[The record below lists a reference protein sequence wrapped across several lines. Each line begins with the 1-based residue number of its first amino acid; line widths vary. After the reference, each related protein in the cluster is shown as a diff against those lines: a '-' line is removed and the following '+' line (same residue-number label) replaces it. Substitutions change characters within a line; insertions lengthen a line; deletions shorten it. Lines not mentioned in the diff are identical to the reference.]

1 MTSVP
6 ATAVTLVVAMD
17 LRGVIGRAGG
27 LPWRLP
33 DDLRRFKA
41 LTLGKSVIMGRKTF
55 ESIGRPLP
63 QRRNIVVTR
72 DPRFAAPGIEVA
84 ASLEA
89 ALVLCR
95 QEPEVMVIGGAEIYR
110 AALPS
115 ADKIELTRV
124 ESEVDGDVH
133 FPALDPA
140 EWRESAREYH
150 PADARHVY
158 PMSFSTL
165 ERAGTSP
172 R

>member
-1 MTSVP
+1 MTP
-6 ATAVTLVVAMD
+6 AAATAVTLVVAMD
-17 LRGVIGRAGG
+17 LQGVIGRAGG

-41 LTLGKSVIMGRKTF
+41 LTLGKTVIMGRKTYQ
-55 ESIGRPLP
+55 SIGRPLP

-72 DPRFAAPGIEVA
+72 DAQFAAPGIEVA
-84 ASLEA
+84 TSLES
-89 ALVLCR
+89 ALQRCR

-110 AALPS
+110 AALPL
-115 ADKIELTRV
+115 ANRIELTRV
-124 ESEVDGDVH
+124 EARVAGDVQ

-140 EWRESAREYH
+140 EWRETARQFH
-150 PADARHVY
+150 PADARHEY

-165 ERAGTSP
+165 LR

>member
-1 MTSVP
+1 
-6 ATAVTLVVAMD
+6 MD

-33 DDLRRFKA
+33 DDLKRFKA
-41 LTLGKSVIMGRKTF
+41 LTLGKTVIMGRKTF

-72 DPRFAAPGIEVA
+72 DPRFAALGIEVA

-89 ALVLCR
+89 ALALCR

-110 AALPS
+110 AALPL

-124 ESEVDGDVH
+124 EAEVDGDVH
-133 FPALDPA
+133 FPALDLA
-140 EWRESAREYH
+140 EWRESAREQH

-165 ERAGTSP
+165 ERAGKLP